1 MLCVDGGPPLPVLP
15 THMMCRALGWGERHS
30 FAEGLREPNRR
41 PAQLTNA
48 PRSTDNLRFSHP
60 MCTGKTVA
68 WYSEHSDDAAI
79 WQRADA
85 ARLQQLRES
94 I

>member
-1 MLCVDGGPPLPVLP
+1 MRPAQL
-15 THMMCRALGWGERHS
+15 THAPRATDKL
-30 FAEGLREPNRR
+30 
-41 PAQLTNA
+41 AQLTNA
-48 PRSTDNLRFSHP
+48 PRSTDKHRISHP

-94 I
+94 T